1 MDKKLF
7 INRELSWL
15 AFNERVIEEAEDP
28 FTPLMEQLK
37 FLAIAC
43 NNLDEF
49 FMVRVGGLDL
59 LRKQGK
65 RKKDPSGMTPLQQLK
80 AIAVRTHT
88 MFNRIYTIYSQQVVP
103 ALEKQGMR
111 HLCPSDL
118 SEKQTVFCE
127 QVFEEQIYPLLSPFL
142 ISGQAEFPRLK
153 NLMLYC
159 AVRLKGSGKS
169 AANPFAVIPMEP
181 VIKRFVILPGPEKC
195 EYVLIED
202 IIRMFCTR
210 LFEGKH
216 ILECIPFR
224 ITLNAD
230 LELREDLAH
239 DLLREME
246 NVLDQR
252 KESDCVRLE
261 IDRHVSAIMLNYL
274 KKKLQLDT
282 PQVYMVPGAVDMAD
296 FMEIATS
303 EGFDDIKYDPWP
315 PLVPPSVDMEKTM
328 FENISKNDIL
338 LCHPYE
344 SFEPVVK
351 MIQEA
356 SEDPE
361 VLALKQILYRTSRNS
376 PIVQALEKAAL
387 SGKSVTVIVE
397 LKARFDEARNID
409 WARRLERAG
418 AQVIYGIKNL
428 KTHAK
433 LCMVIRR
440 EPTGIVKYMHFGT
453 GNYNDSTARL
463 YSDISY
469 MTRDEELGS
478 DASRFLNSITGY
490 SQPTDYKKI
499 SAAPLSI
506 RDKILKLIDDEAMRK
521 KEGQDAYIMAKV
533 NSLVDSTI
541 IEHLYAA
548 SKAGVKI
555 LFNIRGICC
564 LKPGIKGVSENI
576 RVVSILDRFLEHSR
590 IFYFYRGGA
599 EETFISSADW
609 MPRNLDKRI
618 ELLVPVEA
626 KKCKKKLIKI
636 LDTYFKDVVKAR
648 ELMPDGNYVSLKNKN
663 TSPGKESLR
672 SQLSLYRD
680 VEEEIAESDKLRRTV
695 FEPHRPAK
703 NSK

>member
-15 AFNERVIEEAEDP
+15 DFNQRVVEEAEDP
-28 FTPLMEQLK
+28 STPLMEQLK
-37 FLAIAC
+37 FISIAF

-49 FMVRVGGLDL
+49 FMVRVGGLHL

-65 RKKDPSGMTPLQQLK
+65 RKKDASGMTPTQQLK
-80 AIAVRTHT
+80 AISARTHA
-88 MFNRIYTIYSQQVVP
+88 MFNRIYNVYSQQVAP
-103 ALEKQGMR
+103 ALETKGMR
-111 HLCPSDL
+111 HLHPGDL
-118 SEKQTVFCE
+118 TEKQTVFCE
-127 QVFEEQIYPLLSPFL
+127 RIFEEQIYPLLSPFL
-142 ISGQAEFPRLK
+142 VSSREEFPRLK
-153 NLMLYC
+153 NCKLYC
-159 AVRLKGSGKS
+159 AVRLRESGKS
-169 AANPFAVIPMEP
+169 AKNQFAVIPVEP
-181 VIKRFVILPGPEKC
+181 VIKRFVVLPGARKC
-195 EYVLIED
+195 DYILVED
-202 IIRMFCTR
+202 IIRMFCNR
-210 LFEGKH
+210 LFEHKR
-216 ILECIPFR
+216 ILEFIPFR

-252 KESDCVRLE
+252 KESDCIRLE
-261 IDRHVSAIMLNYL
+261 IDRQVSGTTLNYL
-274 KKKLQLDT
+274 KKKLHLDT
-282 PQVYMVPGAVDMAD
+282 PQVYLVPGAVDMAD
-296 FMEIATS
+296 YMEIATG
-303 EGFDDIKYDPWP
+303 EGFEDIKYNPWP
-315 PLVPPSVDMEKTM
+315 PLVPPCMDMEKPM
-328 FENISKNDIL
+328 FKNISANDIL

-351 MIQEA
+351 LIQEA
-356 SEDPE
+356 SEDSD
-361 VLALKQILYRTSRNS
+361 VLAIKQILYRTSRNS

-387 SGKSVTVIVE
+387 NGKSVTVIVE

-433 LCMVIRR
+433 LCMIIRR
-440 EPTGIVKYMHFGT
+440 EPSGIVKYMHFGT

-490 SQPTDYKKI
+490 SQPRDYKKI

-506 RDKILKLIDDEAMRK
+506 RETVLKLIDDEAMRK
-521 KEGQDAYIMAKV
+521 KQGQDATIMAKV

-541 IEHLYAA
+541 IRHLYDA
-548 SKAGVKI
+548 SKAGVNI
-555 LFNIRGICC
+555 LLNVRGICC
-564 LKPGIKGVSENI
+564 LRPGIKGVSDNI

-599 EETFISSADW
+599 EDMYISSADW

-618 ELLVPVEA
+618 ELLVPVENQQ
-626 KKCKKKLIKI
+626 CKKKLIKI
-636 LDTYFKDVVKAR
+636 LDTYFRDLVKAR
-648 ELMPDGNYVSLKNKN
+648 ELMPDGTYVPLKSRHSGGRD
-663 TSPGKESLR
+663 TLR
-672 SQLSLYRD
+672 SQLALYRD
-680 VEEEIAESDKLRRTV
+680 VEQEIAESEKVRRTV
-695 FEPHRPAK
+695 FKPYRPAK
-703 NSK
+703 ERK